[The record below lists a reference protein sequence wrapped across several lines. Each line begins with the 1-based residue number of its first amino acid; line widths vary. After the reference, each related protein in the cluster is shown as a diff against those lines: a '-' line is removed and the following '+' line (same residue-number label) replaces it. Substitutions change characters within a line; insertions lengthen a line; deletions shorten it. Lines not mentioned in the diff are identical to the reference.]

1 MRVGAVAV
9 AVIVAGMA
17 LTGAAQAQQALPG
30 GPFFLSP
37 MGEPFRGDHVTPPIR
52 TWFNAADQ
60 DGDGRISR
68 AEFVAQPLNFFL
80 TTLDANR
87 DGTVTSLESSAIWR
101 EQAPELAAARPPPAR
116 ARPPRQPSS
125 GTPDPRAPRAS
136 RNSVE
141 PDPPAMMA
149 HFALFDIVEPVMS
162 CDTDLSR
169 RVTQAEY
176 EACAL
181 RRFAL
186 LDTDADG
193 YFALEDSPRAMALLE
208 IGTPARD

>member
-1 MRVGAVAV
+1 MRTGAFAVAFV
-9 AVIVAGMA
+9 VAGIA
-17 LTGAAQAQQALPG
+17 LSGAAEAQRPA
-30 GPFFLSP
+30 GPLFVSP
-37 MGEPFRGDHVTPPIR
+37 MGEPFRGDHVTAPIS
-52 TWFNAADQ
+52 TWFAAADQ

-68 AEFVAQPLNFFL
+68 AEFVAQALPFFQN
-80 TTLDANR
+80 TLDANR
-87 DGTVTSLESSAIWR
+87 DGAVTSLESGTIWR
-101 EQAPELAAARPPPAR
+101 EQVPELAAARP
-116 ARPPRQPSS
+116 RPVQAQVRPSEQSS
-125 GTPDPRAPRAS
+125 GTPDPRARRQP
-136 RNSVE
+136 RNSSE
-141 PDPPAMMA
+141 RDPPALMA

-193 YFALEDSPRAMALLE
+193 YFAIEDSPRATALLQV
-208 IGTPARD
+208 GTPSRE